1 MDNQEYAKVS
11 KEIRNYKIAR
21 MNVLLILLFT
31 LISAVMLAVADRYF
45 LFSVFTCVLFIAVGQ
60 QMRAEAVQSGAETY
74 GNAYL
79 AVAVVIALVILAVYL
94 VFWLLSKKH
103 RWAMIVLLVLFSI
116 DCVLLLTSFSV
127 EMLLDI
133 AFHAW
138 MIYYFILGVKA
149 AANLTKHFPQG
160 VRLTVEQLNEAYR
173 LENGVDPVTGT
184 PVERPAEMSGPSATS
199 VPGGEASFTA
209 AETEGE
215 SASAQPVRYD
225 PMTGEPIYGE
235 SAQPVRYDPMTGEP
249 IYGEKDE
256 KEENAPA
263 DASGEANPEAPELP
277 ENPETPEK

>member
-173 LENGVDPVTGT
+173 LENGVDPVTGHARGT
-184 PVERPAEMSGPSATS
+184 AGGNVRGLWRRRSRAARRLLPRRRRKGNRLPRSPSAT
-199 VPGGEASFTA
+199 T
-209 AETEGE
+209 
-215 SASAQPVRYD
+215 R
-225 PMTGEPIYGE
+225 
-235 SAQPVRYDPMTGEP
+235 
-249 IYGEKDE
+249 
-256 KEENAPA
+256 
-263 DASGEANPEAPELP
+263 
-277 ENPETPEK
+277 

>member
-31 LISAVMLAVADRYF
+31 LISAVMLAAADRYF
-45 LFSVFTCVLFIAVGQ
+45 LFSIFTCVLFIAVGQ
-60 QMRAEAVQSGAETY
+60 QMRTEAVQSGAETY

-173 LENGVDPVTGT
+173 LENGVDPVTGA

-199 VPGGEASFTA
+199 APGGEASFTA

-235 SAQPVRYDPMTGEP
+235 SMRPVRYDPMTGEP

-263 DASGEANPEAPELP
+263 DASGEVNPEAPELP